1 MSSALQ
7 LDVPELE
14 EIIVPQLDEVEAR
27 LMEVVSNADETI
39 NPPTSHLAA
48 AGGKRLR
55 PMLVLLTAQLGD
67 AAAACSQQVHDAA
80 VAVELTHIATLYHD
94 DVMDDAPKRRGAPS
108 AQMVWG
114 NSAAILTGDILVARA
129 SQMVAAL
136 GPDAVLAHA
145 RTFERLCTGQLHETL
160 PRPEGVDPVDH
171 YIQVLADKTGSLIAL
186 CGLYGTMLT
195 GAGAK
200 AQQIVELYGEKIGVA
215 FQLADDV
222 IDICSDSETTGK
234 TPGTD
239 LLEGVDTMPVLLL
252 RQRLASGELDSAG
265 QAILSLLSTGNLQ
278 RQQVLSDVVQRL
290 RRHPVTAE
298 TRAMAG
304 AWCDEAVAALADLDD
319 AVVEATRTR
328 LKAEGLSEAE
338 VTQGVESARSRA
350 QLVRRGLEDFAH
362 LLVDR
367 AA

>member
-160 PRPEGVDPVDH
+160 PRPEDVDPVDH

-200 AQQIVELYGEKIGVA
+200 AQRIVELYGEKIGVA

-290 RRHPVTAE
+290 RNHPVTAE

-328 LKAEGLSEAE
+328 LEAEGLSEAE
-338 VTQGVESARSRA
+338 VAQGVESARSRA

>member
-239 LLEGVDTMPVLLL
+239 
-252 RQRLASGELDSAG
+252 SAG
-265 QAILSLLSTGNLQ
+265 QAILSLLSTGNVQ

-290 RRHPVTAE
+290 RNHPVTAE

-328 LKAEGLSEAE
+328 LEAEGLSEAE
-338 VTQGVESARSRA
+338 VAQGVESARSRA

>member
-114 NSAAILTGDILVARA
+114 NSAAIWWHAPPRWWPRWGLTRCW
-129 SQMVAAL
+129 
-136 GPDAVLAHA
+136 
-145 RTFERLCTGQLHETL
+145 R
-160 PRPEGVDPVDH
+160 
-171 YIQVLADKTGSLIAL
+171 
-186 CGLYGTMLT
+186 
-195 GAGAK
+195 
-200 AQQIVELYGEKIGVA
+200 
-215 FQLADDV
+215 
-222 IDICSDSETTGK
+222 
-234 TPGTD
+234 
-239 LLEGVDTMPVLLL
+239 
-252 RQRLASGELDSAG
+252 
-265 QAILSLLSTGNLQ
+265 
-278 RQQVLSDVVQRL
+278 
-290 RRHPVTAE
+290 
-298 TRAMAG
+298 TRARLSAYAPASCMRP
-304 AWCDEAVAALADLDD
+304 CRAL
-319 AVVEATRTR
+319 RTWIR
-328 LKAEGLSEAE
+328 
-338 VTQGVESARSRA
+338 
-350 QLVRRGLEDFAH
+350 
-362 LLVDR
+362 
-367 AA
+367 

>member
-129 SQMVAAL
+129 SQWWPRWGPTQCWHTPAL
-136 GPDAVLAHA
+136 SSAYAPANCMRPCRALRAWT
-145 RTFERLCTGQLHETL
+145 RWITTFRC
-160 PRPEGVDPVDH
+160 
-171 YIQVLADKTGSLIAL
+171 
-186 CGLYGTMLT
+186 
-195 GAGAK
+195 
-200 AQQIVELYGEKIGVA
+200 
-215 FQLADDV
+215 
-222 IDICSDSETTGK
+222 
-234 TPGTD
+234 
-239 LLEGVDTMPVLLL
+239 
-252 RQRLASGELDSAG
+252 
-265 QAILSLLSTGNLQ
+265 
-278 RQQVLSDVVQRL
+278 
-290 RRHPVTAE
+290 
-298 TRAMAG
+298 
-304 AWCDEAVAALADLDD
+304 
-319 AVVEATRTR
+319 
-328 LKAEGLSEAE
+328 
-338 VTQGVESARSRA
+338 
-350 QLVRRGLEDFAH
+350 
-362 LLVDR
+362 
-367 AA
+367 